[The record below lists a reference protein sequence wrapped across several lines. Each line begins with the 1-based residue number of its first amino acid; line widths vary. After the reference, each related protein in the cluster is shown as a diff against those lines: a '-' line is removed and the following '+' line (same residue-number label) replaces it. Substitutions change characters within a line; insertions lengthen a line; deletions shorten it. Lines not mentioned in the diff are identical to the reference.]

1 MKKATLTLT
10 CGLARCG
17 KSTWI
22 RKNKGDAIVICP
34 DDIRTSI
41 FSHQFYFPAESFVWG
56 IALSMA
62 RLILEQGKDVLIDAT
77 NVDFASRGKF
87 ISIAK
92 EFDCNV
98 RIVWIKT
105 TIQVCLNR
113 NAKSDDKNKLP
124 DGIIENMAK
133 RFQDPYYNKGEVELI
148 QIPKSKA
155 SSPPCTWDK
164 PYYYKELEKMGLL
177 E

>member
-1 MKKATLTLT
+1 M

-22 RKNKGDAIVICP
+22 RKNKGDAIVISP
-34 DDIRTSI
+34 DNIRTSI

-62 RLILEQGKDVLIDAT
+62 RLILEQGKDVIVDAT

-105 TIQVCLNR
+105 SIKVCLNR
-113 NAKSDDKNKLP
+113 NAKSNNKNKLP
-124 DGIIENMAK
+124 DGIIEGMAK
-133 RFQDPYYNKGEVELI
+133 KFQDPFYNEGEVELI
-148 QIPKSKA
+148 QVPKSFH
-155 SSPPCTWDK
+155 SLPPSTWDN
-164 PYYYKELEKMGLL
+164 PYYYKELEKMGLTEIGL
-177 E
+177 FE